1 MNCLKVTEIEGK
13 EKGLTTEEVIELQKK
28 YGKNEI
34 ITEHKKLLIQ
44 RIGTALAEP
53 IFLLLILASLI
64 YFLLGEAKDGS
75 IMLLFVF
82 GIVIMDVAQE
92 WKTDKAL
99 HALKNLS
106 QPLVSTVRNGE
117 VIQVYSMEL
126 VPGDIILAKEGC
138 RIPADGYVLSSHDF
152 CMDESLLTGEA
163 GEVWKIPTAGAAKKK
178 EPLEVTLESVHYT
191 KSDYCYAGTMV
202 IQGNAVISIDKTG
215 NETAYGKIGLN
226 LAEIKPKVTPLQK
239 QMKELTGSC
248 TVIAIFL
255 LFLVSLFT
263 YFNLKD
269 YDLLDRVIQSLLAG
283 IVLTLSMIPAE
294 FPVILTVFLS
304 MGAFRLMKKHAL
316 IRRLTAV
323 ETLGAVS
330 VICVDK
336 TGTITKN
343 QMTVQETYQ
352 YDCSEIHLAQIA
364 GMACDDT
371 PHDPME
377 MAIISYCNQL
387 GLGKEEVFG
396 GSFLKGYPFTQD
408 CKTMT
413 HAWNLAGKI
422 LLAAKG
428 SPEWLLDHCT
438 LTGTERVFVEE
449 RMKHMFKKGLRVLG
463 IGVMELKD
471 ENRIP
476 DQLHTCTFTF
486 LGLLGLK
493 DPPKDTI
500 IEDMKR
506 CREAGIRVI
515 MITGDNGDTAASI
528 AEQIDFGGNL
538 IPVNGRELEQLS
550 DSELRET
557 VKKVNIFSR
566 VVPEQ
571 KLRIVKAI
579 KENGEITAM
588 TGDGVNDAPALK
600 YADIGIAMGLRG
612 SEVTREAA
620 DLVLL
625 DDNFSTILDSVEDG
639 RRIYQ
644 NIRKAIGYVF
654 TIHIPIALICLF
666 GPLLHVLPDR
676 LMLLPLHVVLLE
688 LIMNPTCA
696 AAIERQPGEYDTM
709 KKSPRN
715 SLEKLLKKG
724 ILLKSAVQGIAIFIS
739 SFGSYYGFLLRNPDS
754 PDTARTIGLSILILS
769 NLLLIPVNTSEKES
783 ALKALWQFRKEKGIV
798 FVLLTT
804 FCLLVLIIYSP
815 LHKVLKLNQLS
826 MAQFL
831 YTVIAAF
838 FFVFW
843 YEIVKKL
850 KRYSFIRKDK

>member
-1 MNCLKVTEIEGK
+1 VIEGNGT
-13 EKGLTTEEVIELQKK
+13 GLTTEEVIELQKK

-34 ITEHKKLLIQ
+34 ITERKKLLI
-44 RIGTALAEP
+44 RRLGTALAEP
-53 IFLLLILASLI
+53 IFLLLILSSLI

-82 GIVIMDVAQE
+82 GIVIMDVVQE
-92 WKTDKAL
+92 WKTDNAL
-99 HALKNLS
+99 NALKNLS
-106 QPLVSTVRNGE
+106 QPMVSVVRNGE
-117 VIQVYSMEL
+117 VIKIYSLEL
-126 VPGDIILAKEGC
+126 VPGDIILAEEGC
-138 RIPADGYVLSSHDF
+138 RIPADGYVVSSHDF
-152 CMDESLLTGEA
+152 CMDESILTGEA
-163 GEVWKIPTAGAAKKK
+163 GEVWKIPAREAADRK
-178 EPLEVTLESVHYT
+178 ESLEVTLESVHIT
-191 KSDYCYAGTMV
+191 KPDYCYAGTMV
-202 IQGNAVISIDKTG
+202 IQGNAVIFVDKTG

-226 LAEIKPKVTPLQK
+226 MAAVKPKTTPLQK
-239 QMKELTGSC
+239 QMKELTSSC
-248 TVIAIFL
+248 TVIAVVL

-263 YFNLKD
+263 YFNLPE
-269 YDLLDRVIQSLLAG
+269 YGFLDRIIKSLLAG

-316 IRRLTAV
+316 IRRLAAV

-352 YDCSEIHLAQIA
+352 YDCTKTFLAQIA
-364 GMACDDT
+364 GMACDDM

-377 MAIISYCNQL
+377 TAILSYCNLL
-387 GLGKEEVFG
+387 GLSKEEIFG

-413 HAWNLAGKI
+413 HVWKQKGKI

-428 SPEWLLDHCT
+428 SPEWLLDHST
-438 LTGTERVFVEE
+438 LSGTERVIVEE
-449 RMKHMFKKGLRVLG
+449 RMKHMFKKGLRVLSIG
-463 IGVMELKD
+463 IMEAEE
-471 ENRIP
+471 ENCIP
-476 DQLHTCTFTF
+476 DQLKACTFTF

-493 DPPKDTI
+493 DPPKDSIT
-500 IEDMKR
+500 EDMKK

-528 AEQIDFGGNL
+528 AEQIEFGGNL
-538 IPVNGRELEQLS
+538 IPMSGRELELIS
-550 DSELRET
+550 DSELREI

-579 KENGEITAM
+579 TENGAITAM

-620 DLVLL
+620 DLILL

-696 AAIERQPGEYDTM
+696 AAIERLPGEFDSM
-709 KKSPRN
+709 KQSPRN
-715 SLEKLLKKG
+715 PAEKLLKKG
-724 ILLKSAVQGIAIFIS
+724 ILLKSTVQGIAIFIS
-739 SFGSYYGFLLRNPDS
+739 SFGSYYGFLLGNPGNA
-754 PDTARTIGLSILILS
+754 DTARTMGLSILILS
-769 NLLLIPVNTSEKES
+769 NLFLIPVNTSEKES
-783 ALKALWQFRKEKGIV
+783 AIKALCQFRKEKGIL
-798 FVLLTT
+798 FVLFITI
-804 FCLLVLIIYSP
+804 CLLILIIYGP
-815 LHKVLKLNQLS
+815 LHKILKLNQLS
-826 MAQFL
+826 IVQFL
-831 YTVIAAF
+831 YTAAAAF
-838 FFVFW
+838 LSVFW
-843 YEIVKKL
+843 YEVVKKI
-850 KRYSFIRKDK
+850 KKYFFIRKAK